1 MPLAIDSLAIRAP
14 GGEPLFAPL
23 TIQVEAGSV
32 TTVMG
37 PSGVGKTTLLHGI
50 AGHLPAGFALTGH
63 LALNGRPLNGLPAEQ
78 RRIGMMF
85 QDAGLFP
92 HLSVGDNLAFGLR
105 ATVRGRRARARVV
118 DEALSTAGLEGMGD
132 RDPATLSGGQRA
144 RAALMQSLLAE
155 PEAILLDEPFSR
167 LDQALRNGIRGFVLD
182 HIRARSIPAL
192 LVTHDPADAQAAGG
206 PMIPLDPAGVVN
218 T

>member
-1 MPLAIDSLAIRAP
+1 MPLAIDSLAIQAP
-14 GGEPLFAPL
+14 GDAPLFAPVTL
-23 TIQVEAGSV
+23 SVDAGTV

-37 PSGVGKTTLLHGI
+37 PSGVGKTTLLHAI
-50 AGHLPAGFALTGH
+50 AGHLPAGFELTGH
-63 LALNGRPLNGLPAEQ
+63 ITLNGRPLNGLPAEQ

-85 QDAGLFP
+85 QEAGLFP
-92 HLSVGDNLAFGLR
+92 HLSVGDNLAFGLH
-105 ATVRGRRARARVV
+105 ATVRGRRARSQAV
-118 DEALSTAGLEGMGD
+118 DRALAAAGLEGMGE

-167 LDQALRNGIRGFVLD
+167 LDQALRTGIRTFVLD

-192 LVTHDPADAQAAGG
+192 LVTHDPADAEAAGG
-206 PMIPLDPAGVVN
+206 PVIPLGEVAAVN

>member
-1 MPLAIDSLAIRAP
+1 
-14 GGEPLFAPL
+14 
-23 TIQVEAGSV
+23 
-32 TTVMG
+32 
-37 PSGVGKTTLLHGI
+37 
-50 AGHLPAGFALTGH
+50 
-63 LALNGRPLNGLPAEQ
+63 
-78 RRIGMMF
+78 
-85 QDAGLFP
+85 
-92 HLSVGDNLAFGLR
+92 
-105 ATVRGRRARARVV
+105 VV

-206 PMIPLDPAGVVN
+206 PMIPLDPTGVVN